1 MDVTLQLLTIIIF
14 ILLAVLLV
22 VFIIIG
28 LKLIETLD
36 NTNAL
41 LDDLEKKS
49 KSLDGL
55 FDTFDNIGNGLSVVT
70 DKFVDGA
77 LGTIKGLFNRKKRKN
92 KYKEDFEDE

>member
-55 FDTFDNIGNGLSVVT
+55 FETIDNVGTGLSTIT
-70 DKFVDGA
+70 DKFVESA
-77 LGTIKGLFNRKKRKN
+77 LGTIKRLFNRKKN